1 MRFGTIKQRPETQ
14 YAKASQCE
22 PMRFLHTWEVGVFAP
37 ITNRILKMDN
47 TAKKQKRAGL
57 VAEARKIVDLA
68 DAESRGLSGEEQQ
81 RVDTIFADADT
92 LAADIAIEERVAAA
106 EADMEKYTRRTQSEP
121 RALEVATSTASEE
134 RTMAFRHWLRTGDRT
149 ELRALEVG
157 TASEGG
163 NIVDDEMAAAIVE
176 TADEMSFVRGLSNVM
191 ASNSDIKIPVESTRL
206 AAVVK
211 AEEAAY
217 AETDPAFGQITLS
230 SYKLTTLT
238 KVSEELLY
246 DSEFDLAGWLSR
258 AFGRAFGLGED
269 KLFLTG
275 SGSGEPT
282 GIINEGGVGNVTAA
296 SATVLTADELID
308 CYHTVLPEYRNGGN
322 VAWVM
327 NDSTAKE
334 IRQLKDTTNQ
344 YLWQPGLVAGTP
356 DMLMGKP
363 VYTNSNIPA
372 TATGNIAAAICNF
385 DYFTIVDRGRVAVQ
399 RLDELYAGDGMT
411 GFRAYSRLDGR
422 LTQDAACATITM
434 A

>member
-1 MRFGTIKQRPETQ
+1 MGI
-14 YAKASQCE
+14 
-22 PMRFLHTWEVGVFAP
+22 
-37 ITNRILKMDN
+37 
-47 TAKKQKRAGL
+47 TAKKQERAGL
-57 VAEARKIVDLA
+57 VAEARKIVDVA
-68 DAESRGLSGEEQQ
+68 DVENRA
-81 RVDTIFADADT
+81 
-92 LAADIAIEERVAAA
+92 LAADEQERIDRIFGDVDALGSAIETEERVAQA
-106 EADMEKYTRRTQSEP
+106 EADMNHFGRRTEIEP
-121 RALEVATSTASEE
+121 RTLEVETVIGGDE
-134 RTMAFRHWLRTGDRT
+134 RRSAFRHWLRTGDRT

-176 TADEMSFVRGLSNVM
+176 KADEMSFVRGLSNVM
-191 ASNSDIKIPVESTRL
+191 ASSSDVKIPVESTRL

-217 AETDPAFGQITLS
+217 AETDPAWGQITLG

-246 DSEFDLAGWLSR
+246 DSEFDLGGWLSR

-269 KLFLTG
+269 QLFLTG

-282 GIINEGGVGNVTAA
+282 GILNEGGVGNVTAT
-296 SATVLTADELID
+296 SATDITADELIS
-308 CYHTVLPEYRNGGN
+308 CYHTLAPEYRNGN

-344 YLWQPGLVAGTP
+344 YLWQPGLQVGTP
-356 DMLMGKP
+356 DVLMGKP
-363 VYTNSNIPA
+363 VYTNSNVAA

-385 DYFTIVDRGRVAVQ
+385 DYFTIVDRGRIAVQ
-399 RLDELYAGDGMT
+399 RLDELYAGNGQI